1 MESKACESNNEDILS
16 SSGVTS
22 NEENLLNLPTIATLL
37 SVIMLL
43 SLGIKITLV
52 PSCTVSFCGVGA
64 CHTFYRKSEKPNPY
78 QADCLPRYSVGCC
91 KIFNLLGKIIQ
102 YPGKEHFERVLEEYS
117 HQVKD
122 LQRRLNESNELHEK
136 QKFYLRQSVIDLQTK
151 LQEMQMERD
160 AMADIRRRESQSQ
173 EDLRNQ
179 LQNTVHELE
188 AAKCLKEDMLKD
200 SNTQIEQ
207 LRKMMLSH
215 EGVLQEIRSIL
226 VDFEEASGKKIYEHD
241 SMSTLHFR
249 SLGSAISKI
258 LRELDT
264 EISFLKG
271 RIFPVEDQL
280 EALKSESQNKMEL
293 LLQQHQDRIEQLISE
308 HEVEITG
315 LTEKASSARSQ
326 ANSIQS
332 QMEIIQEQARNQ
344 NSMYMR
350 QLSDLESTVSQL
362 RSELREAKRMYE
374 DKENLQNSPL
384 RIWTSRSCHYWLCR
398 FGFTLNFRFFD
409 NKCPDL
415 D

>member
-1 MESKACESNNEDILS
+1 MESKTCESKNEDLLS
-16 SSGVTS
+16 SGITSKGGSSSPFFVTS
-22 NEENLLNLPTIATLL
+22 THGTIIENASSTGTLTQIPFFPKYEVDL
-37 SVIMLL
+37 DS
-43 SLGIKITLV
+43 
-52 PSCTVSFCGVGA
+52 P
-64 CHTFYRKSEKPNPY
+64 RKSTP
-78 QADCLPRYSVGCC
+78 
-91 KIFNLLGKIIQ
+91 
-102 YPGKEHFERVLEEYS
+102 YPGKEHIERVLEEYS

-122 LQRRLNESNELHEK
+122 LQRRLSESNELHEK

-173 EDLRNQ
+173 EELRNQ
-179 LQNTVHELE
+179 LQNTVRELE

-200 SNTQIEQ
+200 SSTQIEQ

-215 EGVLQEIRSIL
+215 EGVLQEIRAIL
-226 VDFEEASGKKIYEHD
+226 VDFEEASGKKICEHD

-280 EALKSESQNKMEL
+280 ETLKSESQNKIEL

-326 ANSIQS
+326 ANSVQS
-332 QMEIIQEQARNQ
+332 QLEIIQEQARNQ

-362 RSELREAKRMYE
+362 RSELRETKRMYE
-374 DKENLQNSPL
+374 DKESLQNSPL
-384 RIWTSRSCHYWLCR
+384 RVWTSRSCHYWLCR
-398 FGFTLNFRFFD
+398 FGFTLNFRFFTTTTK
-409 NKCPDL
+409 NISL
-415 D
+415 S